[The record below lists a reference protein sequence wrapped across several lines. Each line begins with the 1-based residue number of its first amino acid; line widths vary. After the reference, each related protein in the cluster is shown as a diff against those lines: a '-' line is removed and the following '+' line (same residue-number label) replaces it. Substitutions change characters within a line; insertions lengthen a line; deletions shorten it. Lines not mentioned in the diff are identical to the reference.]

1 MRAPLVPAA
10 LAVLAVCPALS
21 AQEAGEPIADNSFL
35 IEEAYNQER
44 NVVQH
49 IGTYTDNRGGGW
61 ALTFTDEWPAGGVL
75 NQMSVGLSLVGDES
89 LGGRTFTTLI
99 LNYRRQLLGS
109 AEGSWVVSPR
119 VSLLGDVGSSG
130 GAPFSVQ
137 VNVPASVVLTK
148 AFVSHWNLGATVGV
162 GPATVNAGGSVVWLT
177 MARFNLLVEG
187 LYVGAEGQPPS
198 FTLNPGARA
207 AFNLGSAQLVPGIS
221 FPIDLGDSG
230 GDGILLYLSLE
241 HPFGPTE

>member
-109 AEGSWVVSPR
+109 AEGSWIVSPR

-162 GPATVNAGGSVVWLT
+162 GPATVNAGGRGLADDGAVQPAGGGGST
-177 MARFNLLVEG
+177 SAPRGSRRASRSIPAHARPSTW
-187 LYVGAEGQPPS
+187 APPS
-198 FTLNPGARA
+198 WCPASAFPLTSVTAGAM
-207 AFNLGSAQLVPGIS
+207 GSCS
-221 FPIDLGDSG
+221 
-230 GDGILLYLSLE
+230 
-241 HPFGPTE
+241 T